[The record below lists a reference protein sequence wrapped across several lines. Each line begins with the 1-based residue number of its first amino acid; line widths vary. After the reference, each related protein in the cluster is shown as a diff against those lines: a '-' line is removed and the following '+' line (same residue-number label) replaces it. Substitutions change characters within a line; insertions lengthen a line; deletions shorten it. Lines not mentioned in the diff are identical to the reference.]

1 MYLGGDFMASKG
13 LPRNSDE
20 KFLRIRVLSHTGDKV
35 NIKLPIEFS
44 KQMIQD
50 NALDFFEENE
60 GVIDGKKIT
69 DMLISAFDYDL
80 TGEIVTFERK
90 NKDIIKVFI
99 G

>member
-1 MYLGGDFMASKG
+1 
-13 LPRNSDE
+13 
-20 KFLRIRVLSHTGDKV
+20 V
-35 NIKLPIEFS
+35 PIELS